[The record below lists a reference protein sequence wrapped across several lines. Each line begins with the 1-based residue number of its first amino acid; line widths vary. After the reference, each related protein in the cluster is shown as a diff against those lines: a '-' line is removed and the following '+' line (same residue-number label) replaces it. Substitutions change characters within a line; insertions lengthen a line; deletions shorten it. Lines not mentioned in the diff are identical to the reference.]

1 MKTDKVFVLLLVI
14 LLPLTGCI
22 DMADNAESQDATTE
36 ESQNETNHLPVI
48 FGDAYFGNHYCSSD
62 SSTKENMIITRAA
75 YAVDFDGNI
84 TEFGLDV
91 NQDGSIDYTM
101 DMSCENADY
110 QPMMG
115 TNSTEWMNPI
125 PMNTWGSMDRDVEY
139 CYQDLAL
146 VAIDDDGGMTVNPFR
161 VIFDYDN
168 NDDMVCLLEPN

>member
-1 MKTDKVFVLLLVI
+1 MKTDKLFVLLLVI

-22 DMADNAESQDATTE
+22 DMTDNAESQDATTE

-115 TNSTEWMNPI
+115 TNSTEWMNKSIYNP
-125 PMNTWGSMDRDVEY
+125 TGDLGDVEY
-139 CYQDLAL
+139 CYQWLSL
-146 VAIDDDGGMTVNPFR
+146 IAIDDDGAMTVEPF
-161 VIFDYDN
+161 IAKFQWDSEN
-168 NDDMVCLLEPN
+168 EVCLNQRD